1 MFFFYLCYEWNVC
14 FLNKNCSQCYD
25 ETSTFWDLFYQTL
38 LLVWVSFGAEI
49 NCLVKIRVSNDIEQ
63 CLLSTDKKQ
72 FFLPYTDYYT
82 LMRLA
87 SNYIYTVYVYIYILF
102 FITTLKNIV
111 LVWSPKINRKFE
123 KKLLFILIIVLI
135 IDSCRTMWQHYKSGF
150 FCLQSWRAAEA
161 AHAVLWAF

>member
-1 MFFFYLCYEWNVC
+1 M
-14 FLNKNCSQCYD
+14 
-25 ETSTFWDLFYQTL
+25 
-38 LLVWVSFGAEI
+38 SFGAEI
-49 NCLVKIRVSNDIEQ
+49 NCLVKIRVSNADCMNSFENVASVLNNVCYQLI
-63 CLLSTDKKQ
+63 KNI

-87 SNYIYTVYVYIYILF
+87 SNYIYTVYIYIFYYFFF

-135 IDSCRTMWQHYKSGF
+135 IDSCRTIWQHYKSGF
-150 FCLQSWRAAEA
+150 FCLQS
-161 AHAVLWAF
+161 